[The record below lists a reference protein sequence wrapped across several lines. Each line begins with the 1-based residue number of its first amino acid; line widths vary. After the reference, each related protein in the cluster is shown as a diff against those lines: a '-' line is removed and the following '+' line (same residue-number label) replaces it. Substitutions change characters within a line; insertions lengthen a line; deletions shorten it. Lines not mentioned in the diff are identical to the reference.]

1 MYKTVEFQCTEC
13 KEIREELIDTSNPDE
28 LIEGCEHCNAPMERV
43 LSSFATF
50 NKIIPTYPGSQRR
63 KAGYQHK
70 HVNRP
75 ATKTQVG
82 AGGSVSVDHPTGSTT
97 NKD

>member
-1 MYKTVEFQCTEC
+1 MKVYDFEC
-13 KEIREELIDTSNPDE
+13 LFCGTRLLNQLVDDEDKLICHKCSKYMTR
-28 LIEGCEHCNAPMERV
+28 LISAPKI
-43 LSSFATF
+43 LTT
-50 NKIIPTYPGSQRR
+50 IIPTYPGSQKH

-82 AGGSVSVDHPTGSTT
+82 VGGGVTKGENT
-97 NKD
+97 